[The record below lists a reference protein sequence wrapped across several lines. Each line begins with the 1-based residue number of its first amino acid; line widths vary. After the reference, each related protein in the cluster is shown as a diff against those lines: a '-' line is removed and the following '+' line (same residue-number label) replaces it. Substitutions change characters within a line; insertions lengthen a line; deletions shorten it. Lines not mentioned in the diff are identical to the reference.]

1 MKAYMQFK
9 IKRQEMENQ
18 NEAQN
23 EVHQFYNYS
32 ETILKDIK
40 LS

>member
-18 NEAQN
+18 NEVQN
-23 EVHQFYNYS
+23 EVHQIYNYS